1 MGHAPDWMRQNY
13 SKVKKFA
20 DGGQEEDGLIPDESH
35 APFAIDGSGSTFS
48 AGAAKGAGAGGRV
61 SFKNNLDDDRYVE
74 LGASG
79 NYSKVK
85 VNAGDF
91 NMKKSQAKLTGVDA
105 TYVDNKNNYDIGAS
119 FEKGM
124 NPKGEPTKTIMVK
137 FNKRF

>member
-1 MGHAPDWMRQNY
+1 MGHAPDWMRANY

-20 DGGQEEDGLIPDESH
+20 DGGEADDGLIPDQSS
-35 APFAIDGSGSTFS
+35 APFEVQGGGGTFQ
-48 AGAAKGAGAGGRV
+48 AGPAKGVGAGGRV
-61 SFKNNLDDDRYVE
+61 SFKSHLDDDRFVE

-79 NYSKVK
+79 QYNKVK

-105 TYVDNKNNYDIGAS
+105 TYVDTKNNYDIGAS

-124 NPKGEPTKTIMVK
+124 TPKGEPTKTVTIK